1 MHIKV
6 TLSKKRKTNNIIH
19 RPIDNAGDYVK
30 RKHRLAV
37 DREKVLKR
45 TVKNIA
51 LVRDITV

>member
-51 LVRDITV
+51 LVRDIIV